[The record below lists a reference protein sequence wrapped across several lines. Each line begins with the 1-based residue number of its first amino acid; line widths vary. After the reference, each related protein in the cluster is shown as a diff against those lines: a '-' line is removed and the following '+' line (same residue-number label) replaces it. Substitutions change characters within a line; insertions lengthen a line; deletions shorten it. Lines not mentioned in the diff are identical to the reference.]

1 MEEDDPI
8 LVRRA
13 LARETNLKNLAK
25 RIASV
30 YSIWCRQNNAES
42 QQEELVSARNALGR
56 ELTRFELN
64 LKKLV
69 FIGNTTICED
79 QQLQATERQLEDDI
93 RQVELEVQQ
102 LKRQL
107 QIEKTQRRRK
117 EEYSLI
123 AASIMELPDREKL
136 QQEIEQ
142 TMKEIQQLEQQRK
155 QLESEKD
162 QRARQFQLLLQSIKE
177 LSSQTDDSWYKWWKE
192 WFTSNT
198 QQQDTSSIS
207 YGEDLENKETSHMV
221 RMEES

>member
-69 FIGNTTICED
+69 FIG
-79 QQLQATERQLEDDI
+79 
-93 RQVELEVQQ
+93 
-102 LKRQL
+102 
-107 QIEKTQRRRK
+107 
-117 EEYSLI
+117 
-123 AASIMELPDREKL
+123 
-136 QQEIEQ
+136 
-142 TMKEIQQLEQQRK
+142 
-155 QLESEKD
+155 
-162 QRARQFQLLLQSIKE
+162 
-177 LSSQTDDSWYKWWKE
+177 
-192 WFTSNT
+192 
-198 QQQDTSSIS
+198 
-207 YGEDLENKETSHMV
+207 
-221 RMEES
+221 